1 MATKAKAQEEQH
13 AMGSGSGRGE
23 GGRGGGEGGVA
34 EEQVDAR
41 TMEALRAAMSPADRQ
56 YAAQKNVPRRIHIV
70 GTGSIGKLVAHSL
83 RGIPDPPPVTLIF
96 HRYKLLQAWNWS
108 SKVITVQD
116 GEFTVPR
123 GGFDVELAPEARVQY
138 GNVLQEGKPD
148 VYSLSDQTG
157 LKPHQVAK
165 IVADQ
170 QRESAKPDGEEDAQE
185 RKVDSKP
192 IAAEEPQSPSRK
204 PQPGDYPTSDEPI
217 HNLIVCTKTI
227 RTVAALAALRH
238 RITKDT
244 TICFLQN
251 GMGIIDDIN
260 TILFPDES
268 TRPQYLQG
276 IVTHGANVPIQKAL
290 VDPFFV
296 VHAGHGTIALG
307 AVVPPKSHSRPATPT
322 GYGTENPGK
331 LDEKDVN
338 ELQPTGRY
346 IIRTLTR
353 APVLQCVAFTP
364 LELFQLQ
371 LEKVAINSVL
381 NPLTALLDNRN
392 GTILYTFAL
401 TRTMRLMIAE
411 TSLIIR
417 SLPEL
422 RGIPNVPNRFSAE
435 RLETLVVSVANQTRD
450 NISSMLADVRRGA
463 QTEIEYINGYIIKR
477 GEEMNIKAIVNYAIM
492 QVVVGKALMSQ
503 REYESEV
510 PMQKRDVN
518 RE

>member
-96 HRYKLLQAWNWS
+96 HRYKLLQAWEWS

-170 QRESAKPDGEEDAQE
+170 QRESAPDGEEEAQE
-185 RKVDSKP
+185 KKVDSKP
-192 IAAEEPQSPSRK
+192 IAAEEPKSPSRK

-251 GMGIIDDIN
+251 GMGVIDDIN
-260 TILFPDES
+260 TTLFPDES

-276 IVTHGANVPIQKAL
+276 IVTHGANVPLQKAL
-290 VDPFFV
+290 ADPFFV

-346 IIRTLTR
+346 IVRTLTR